1 MYYPVCRPYKKLPG
15 KSRGFTASNRSNW
28 RPNDWYSYDDET
40 CTRINRAV
48 RPQFSEICA
57 SGALATLPSVTI
69 ELLRESSAED
79 GSETPR
85 AVADAALVWLRDR
98 HIDHLEELCS
108 RTHLLFVD
116 SGGEL
121 RDCGELPAARG
132 DAPELQEYRREAAAR
147 RRREPSAAPRGLA
160 LATDELGARE
170 RARGAGGDCAV
181 LAAAPAGPRATQAL
195 LALRGRL
202 LGARVVWRPAGGPV
216 ARGGKL
222 GHTQDAP
229 PEPEGERRAE
239 LAGGRCAHGA
249 AALGSTLLVCGGEI
263 AGCADGP
270 PPAPLRYDRARVLRG
285 CEAYD
290 PQRNAWSPR
299 ADMRRARARFPA
311 ARLADRVYAIGGSDG
326 HVELDSVDAFEDDD
340 KGGRWQACPPL
351 PGARSHAAAAAHED
365 SGLLYV
371 LGGWAAGR
379 SLKAV
384 HRFSP
389 CDGTWR
395 DVSSLT
401 TGRSQCAAVV
411 WRGAL
416 WALGGCD
423 AWRCLASTETLAL
436 PDADAG
442 WTPGPPLPSARRSM
456 GGCAWRGR
464 LVLAGG
470 SDGAASLRR
479 VDWLLP
485 GDAPGLAWQAGPPLR
500 RARAGLGLAELE
512 GALYAGGLLGAREFL
527 ACVEWLPSPEAEW
540 TALSGPADGAPPAA
554 QPEG

>member
-1 MYYPVCRPYKKLPG
+1 MWSRKLRRLKLETLESLKLSNHYRLSSRHCLAINYLLYYERHT
-15 KSRGFTASNRSNW
+15 SRADS
-28 RPNDWYSYDDET
+28 
-40 CTRINRAV
+40 C
-48 RPQFSEICA
+48 PQ
-57 SGALATLPSVTI
+57 
-69 ELLRESSAED
+69 
-79 GSETPR
+79 
-85 AVADAALVWLRDR
+85 
-98 HIDHLEELCS
+98 LEELCS

-132 DAPELQEYRREAAAR
+132 DAPELQEYRREAATR

-249 AALGSTLLVCGGEI
+249 AALGSTLLVCGG
-263 AGCADGP
+263 
-270 PPAPLRYDRARVLRG
+270 YDRARVLRG

-384 HRFSP
+384 HRRQMTGYSSP
-389 CDGTWR
+389 DDRPPGFLRVTARGGRVVADDGP
-395 DVSSLT
+395 V
-401 TGRSQCAAVV
+401 AV
-411 WRGAL
+411 RG
-416 WALGGCD
+416 GGVARRAVGARCCD
-423 AWRCLASTETLAL
+423 AGAVS
-436 PDADAG
+436 
-442 WTPGPPLPSARRSM
+442 PPPRRSRCPTPTPLDARSSAAERAALH

-485 GDAPGLAWQAGPPLR
+485 GDAPGLAWQGRLSLVQFNLPN
-500 RARAGLGLAELE
+500 AE
-512 GALYAGGLLGAREFL
+512 
-527 ACVEWLPSPEAEW
+527 
-540 TALSGPADGAPPAA
+540 
-554 QPEG
+554 